1 MEMMNKKIIAILGIV
16 LLVVIGGI
24 GYFILNNSNESNVEV
39 TETTTEVVEEEVEE
53 FEEVSSDINQL
64 EGLEPGTAV
73 ADPRGFAIDE
83 NLVVFTNKL
92 NEVNEYVF
100 ANLANFES
108 GEEIDAIYNELWSY
122 GESFGYRLSSVLNSQ
137 SIEAGDSEFTPQI
150 SYFLNIVTKDNVSY
164 CAVDERVL
172 DPNYRP
178 EQALTQSIIAS
189 SCSEYL
195 LNFKKII
202 DRESSNE

>member
-1 MEMMNKKIIAILGIV
+1 MEMMNKKIIVILSIV
-16 LLVVIGGI
+16 LLAVIGAI
-24 GYFILNNSNESNVEV
+24 GYFIVTKSNESNGEV
-39 TETTTEVVEEEVEE
+39 IETTTEVIEQE
-53 FEEVSSDINQL
+53 FEEVSSDTNQL
-64 EGLEPGTAV
+64 EGLKPGTAV

-83 NLVVFTNKL
+83 NLSEFTAKL

-100 ANLANFES
+100 ANLDNFES
-108 GEEIDAIYNELWSY
+108 GEEIDVIYSELWSY
-122 GESFGYRLSSVLNSQ
+122 GERFGYRLSSVLNSQ
-137 SIEAGDSEFTPQI
+137 SIEAGDSEFTPQM

-178 EQALTQSIIAS
+178 EQALRQSIIAS
-189 SCSEYL
+189 SCDEYL